1 MAELLKRDRL
11 STSRAQKGKPKLGCV
26 FQTSLRR
33 GTHVPDAVQG
43 GADPDCQGWER
54 RGLVAP
60 SRMGGAAETFAAVFF
75 FFSLHKLPHA
85 LCQIRLTKPVP
96 NNETA
101 R

>member
-33 GTHVPDAVQG
+33 GTHVLDAVQG
-43 GADPDCQGWER
+43 GADPNCQGWKR

-60 SRMGGAAETFAAVFF
+60 SPMGGAAETFAAVFF
-75 FFSLHKLPHA
+75 FFFPS
-85 LCQIRLTKPVP
+85 
-96 NNETA
+96 
-101 R
+101 

>member
-43 GADPDCQGWER
+43 GADPDCQGVGEEGACGPQPDGR
-54 RGLVAP
+54 SSRDFRGC
-60 SRMGGAAETFAAVFF
+60 FF
-75 FFSLHKLPHA
+75 FFPS
-85 LCQIRLTKPVP
+85 
-96 NNETA
+96 
-101 R
+101 

>member
-60 SRMGGAAETFAAVFF
+60 SPMGGAAETFAAVFF
-75 FFSLHKLPHA
+75 FPFINCLMHYAKLD
-85 LCQIRLTKPVP
+85 
-96 NNETA
+96 
-101 R
+101 